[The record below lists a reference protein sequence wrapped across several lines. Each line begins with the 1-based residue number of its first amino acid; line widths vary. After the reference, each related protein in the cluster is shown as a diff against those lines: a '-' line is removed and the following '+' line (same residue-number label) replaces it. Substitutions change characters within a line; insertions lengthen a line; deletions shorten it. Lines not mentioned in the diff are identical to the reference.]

1 MKKST
6 VPILLAV
13 IVSVLAGCQKTGT
26 PVSNV
31 PTAPPTAI
39 PTPTTISTATCRA
52 VPSIFASLPAL
63 DVPPV
68 TGADWVRGPADAP
81 VTLIEYSDF
90 Q

>member
-1 MKKST
+1 MKKLT
-6 VPILLAV
+6 IPF
-13 IVSVLAGCQKTGT
+13 VLAFIVGVLVGCQKTGT

-31 PTAPPTAI
+31 PTAPPTAL
-39 PTPTTISTATCRA
+39 PTPTSVSTATCRA

-68 TGADWVRGPADAP
+68 TDADWTRGPADAP
-81 VTLIEYSDF
+81 VTLVEYSDF